1 MALQLNPFLK
11 STATGIPQAMLIML
25 NGYVGLKIFPNTV
38 PYPGTG
44 TALSNVTAGNILTL
58 TGAGRFA
65 ANGSGIITST
75 GSWVATASGAGTL
88 GWWALENVSGSGSAT
103 AGCVIASDSIGLIG
117 SSNIMTVSTMT
128 PAAGQSVTIAF
139 TLKAL

>member
-11 STATGIPQAMLIML
+11 STATGIPQAMLQML
-25 NGYVGLKIFPNTV
+25 NVYVILKIFPNTV

-44 TALSNVTAGNILTL
+44 TALANVTTGNILTL

-75 GSWVATASGAGTL
+75 GSWVAAAAGAGTL
-88 GWWALENVSGSGSAT
+88 GWWALENVGAVGSAT
-103 AGCVIASDSIGLIG
+103 AAFVVASDSIGLIG

-128 PAAGQSVTIAF
+128 PTAGQSVTIAF